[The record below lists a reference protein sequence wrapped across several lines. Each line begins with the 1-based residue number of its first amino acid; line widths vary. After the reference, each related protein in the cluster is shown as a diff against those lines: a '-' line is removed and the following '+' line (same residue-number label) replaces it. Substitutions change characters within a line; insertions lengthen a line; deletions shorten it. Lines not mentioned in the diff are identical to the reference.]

1 MVEKWRYCGWVFSIK
16 SFGVQPSKMK
26 IVSVRTAHHKKKLI
40 VKQSAFK
47 QYVFDAFSYLSSFNI
62 QIRLRNGVEN
72 SDHDRIAQK

>member
-1 MVEKWRYCGWVFSIK
+1 MVENSVIVVEYSALNPP
-16 SFGVQPSKMK
+16 PSKMK
-26 IVSVRTAHHKKKLI
+26 IVSVRTAYHKKKLI

-47 QYVFDAFSYLSSFNI
+47 QYVFEAFSYLSSFNI